1 MVHVKVGK
9 IPGSITEVVL
19 EDGAVVADALEAA
32 SLSADGYTI
41 KLNGETAAT
50 SVEVEDGDEVIL
62 TKSIKG
68 A

>member
-1 MVHVKVGK
+1 MIHIKVGK

-19 EDGAVVADALEAA
+19 EDDATVADALTAA

-41 KLNGETAAT
+41 KLNGETAST
-50 SVEVEDGDEVIL
+50 STTVEDEDEVIL